1 MLTSDKNI
9 IRSGVCVRL
18 DVTMWSARAKLRRED
33 IPDADKLPPHE
44 LASLGSKKLFD
55 TTRLRVFNT
64 LKMRAWTL
72 LDRAGA
78 RFMGGW
84 LVDGSK
90 LDDLNAQLVDIKR
103 EFDRAVSDF
112 LVDYD
117 AGVHEWLAQFPQWRS
132 ILEAAMPMQTE
143 LARKYSFNWQMYR
156 IEGVNDGSSN
166 MDAMAEGLADSALGE
181 VRKMA
186 MDIYRDTFKD
196 TTRITKKSL
205 RSLQPLCV
213 KLDSVAFIHP
223 QLQELSNLVGALV
236 RDVNDDTD
244 MSRNL
249 LAVRAL
255 LMAMQQDDFFSAYVT
270 PYDDGVKSSANIID
284 ALAGTLQ
291 QPVVGAADVISDPVQ
306 FAPEN
311 GTEAAGMV
319 TLVEPVP
326 VPVVNVDDKL
336 AALVSK
342 AQEILSESVDQPN
355 GFPGLNSNG
364 LW

>member
-1 MLTSDKNI
+1 
-9 IRSGVCVRL
+9 
-18 DVTMWSARAKLRRED
+18 MWSARAKLRRED

-84 LVDGSK
+84 LVDGSN
-90 LDDLNAQLVDIKR
+90 LDGLNAQLVDIKR

-117 AGVHEWLAQFPQWRS
+117 AGVHEWLAQFPQWRG

-156 IEGVNDGSSN
+156 IEGVNGGSSN

-196 TTRITKKSL
+196 TARITKKSL

-213 KLDSVAFIHP
+213 KLDSIAFIHP

-236 RDVNDDTD
+236 RNINDDTD

-306 FAPEN
+306 FAPGNGTEAA

-319 TLVEPVP
+319 AFVEPV
-326 VPVVNVDDKL
+326 VSMDAELAGLVN
-336 AALVSK
+336 K
-342 AQEILSESVDQPN
+342 AQEILSESVDQPI
-355 GFPGLNSNG
+355 GFSSLDSNG

>member
-1 MLTSDKNI
+1 
-9 IRSGVCVRL
+9 
-18 DVTMWSARAKLRRED
+18 
-33 IPDADKLPPHE
+33 
-44 LASLGSKKLFD
+44 
-55 TTRLRVFNT
+55 
-64 LKMRAWTL
+64 
-72 LDRAGA
+72 
-78 RFMGGW
+78 
-84 LVDGSK
+84 
-90 LDDLNAQLVDIKR
+90 
-103 EFDRAVSDF
+103 
-112 LVDYD
+112 
-117 AGVHEWLAQFPQWRS
+117 
-132 ILEAAMPMQTE
+132 MPMQTE

-156 IEGVNDGSSN
+156 IEGVNGGSSN

-196 TTRITKKSL
+196 TARITKKSL

-213 KLDSVAFIHP
+213 KLDSIAFIHP

-236 RDVNDDTD
+236 RNINDDTD

-306 FAPEN
+306 FAPGN

-319 TLVEPVP
+319 AFVEPV
-326 VPVVNVDDKL
+326 VSMDAELAGLVD
-336 AALVSK
+336 K
-342 AQEILSESVDQPN
+342 AQEILSESVDQPS
-355 GFPGLNSNG
+355 GFSSLDSNG